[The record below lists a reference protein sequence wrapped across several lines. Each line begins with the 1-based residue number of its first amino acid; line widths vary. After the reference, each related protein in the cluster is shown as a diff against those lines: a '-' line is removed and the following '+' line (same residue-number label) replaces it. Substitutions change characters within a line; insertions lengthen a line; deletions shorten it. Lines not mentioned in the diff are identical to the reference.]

1 MSEQK
6 TGKKVSKKVRLPE
19 PDAFEVL
26 DNIIDDVDNFM
37 DDSGSEEDTKDLI
50 ELTTTIR
57 PNPSDVTSMIPY
69 FNEDEIAIYTQPDYD
84 IQYCISF
91 INNLLLTVPKT
102 QVSDNKILALL
113 NNISVNTP
121 AFWGELAWS
130 KDIISYKFN
139 QRYFPTFTLIEK
151 ETTTEVNPE
160 NLDKGK
166 EKMNDEPTDEYAVEP
181 TVETETPPVTTTT
194 MIPLTGEMASR
205 TAVWPNKTFGTKQTD
220 AAPTDNQETEEI
232 IRKKYD
238 LGRPGGLQATLD
250 QTYVDEGVTVTDT
263 GVRYYHVLPQE
274 KYSSTLNVSTII
286 NIFNVCA
293 QRKSYSIMLSL
304 FCRLC
309 VSREFCHLVLNERI
323 FKIMFDNGLYPENT
337 PFNDYLEIIHNS
349 MFYGFYLMYKEECTI
364 KSMANATHR
373 CVFDLE
379 TVQHFP
385 VFDGALSENP
395 YIPLTLSTKYLNAE
409 QIPTNEYLFKPLRVT
424 NAKRGVYTLHSTQE
438 RFDIFT
444 DGIFRGISWDK
455 LSMTGS
461 LLPAC
466 VIRNPLE
473 ELFDIDLPMTTDLSD
488 PETAR
493 QYWKDNRSK
502 VHNYFD
508 EYYPSK
514 NVLNPKYMTE
524 GDALYEGFD
533 TDLMSDIDIIV
544 DLGDDADFDRKVL
557 EVFEIVKAN
566 AIRNHLENPTMY
578 PSDAVKMLK
587 ITTPQSYKYYIVGP
601 ALHKN
606 IELFRIFVH
615 PLGCVSRFHFPCVRG
630 IYSGDSVKLFPSMIS
645 AAFTGVLLEYKW
657 MSSAK
662 NTKDLV
668 CKYFT
673 RGFTLLLNSNEHE
686 AMRQHILE
694 FSDQWGYLMAAGDN
708 TRSIAIIN
716 PVFKPRQNRAGIY
729 ARFSQYLLKP
739 PPVYKYTIPMADFDN
754 YWVSESKTSTY
765 GFPLDFRFPAGHI
778 RAPEM
783 WKLGPYIAHIQ
794 QSAKHN

>member
-1 MSEQK
+1 
-6 TGKKVSKKVRLPE
+6 
-19 PDAFEVL
+19 
-26 DNIIDDVDNFM
+26 
-37 DDSGSEEDTKDLI
+37 
-50 ELTTTIR
+50 
-57 PNPSDVTSMIPY
+57 
-69 FNEDEIAIYTQPDYD
+69 
-84 IQYCISF
+84 
-91 INNLLLTVPKT
+91 
-102 QVSDNKILALL
+102 
-113 NNISVNTP
+113 
-121 AFWGELAWS
+121 
-130 KDIISYKFN
+130 
-139 QRYFPTFTLIEK
+139 
-151 ETTTEVNPE
+151 
-160 NLDKGK
+160 
-166 EKMNDEPTDEYAVEP
+166 
-181 TVETETPPVTTTT
+181 
-194 MIPLTGEMASR
+194 MIPLTGEMVSK
-205 TAVWPNKTFGTKQTD
+205 TSNWPNKQYNTKKTD
-220 AAPTDNQETEEI
+220 TPPSDNQETEEI

-238 LGRPGGLQATLD
+238 LGRPGTLQATLD
-250 QTYVDEGVTVTDT
+250 QTYLDEGVTVTDN
-263 GVRYYHVLPQE
+263 GVRYYHVLPLE
-274 KYSSTLNVSTII
+274 KYSSTLNLSTII
-286 NIFNVCA
+286 NIFTVCD
-293 QRKSYSIMLSL
+293 QRKSYAIMLSL

-323 FKIMFDNGLYPENT
+323 FKIMFGSENS

-364 KSMANATHR
+364 KSMANATNR

-379 TVQHFP
+379 TVQYFP

-424 NAKRGVYTLHSTQE
+424 NSKRGVYTLHSTQE

-473 ELFDIDLPMTTDLSD
+473 ELFDINLPMTTDLSD
-488 PETAR
+488 PDTAR
-493 QYWKDNRSK
+493 QYWKDNRTK
-502 VHNYFD
+502 VQNYFD

-514 NVLNPKYMTE
+514 NVLNPKYITN
-524 GDALYEGFD
+524 DNDLYESFD
-533 TDLMSDIDIIV
+533 NELMSDIDIIV

-566 AIRNHLENPTMY
+566 AIRNHAENPTMY

-630 IYSGDSVKLFPSMIS
+630 IYSGNSVKLFPSMIS
-645 AAFTGVLLEYKW
+645 AAFTGILLEYKW

-673 RGFTLLLNSNEHE
+673 RGFTLLLNALEHE
-686 AMRQHILE
+686 SMRQHITE
-694 FSDQWGYLMAAGDN
+694 FNEQWGYIMAAGDN

-729 ARFSQYLLKP
+729 SKISQYQLKSP
-739 PPVYKYTIPMADFDN
+739 PTYKYTIPMADFDN
-754 YWVSESKTSTY
+754 YWISNSKTSTY

-778 RAPEM
+778 RAPDM